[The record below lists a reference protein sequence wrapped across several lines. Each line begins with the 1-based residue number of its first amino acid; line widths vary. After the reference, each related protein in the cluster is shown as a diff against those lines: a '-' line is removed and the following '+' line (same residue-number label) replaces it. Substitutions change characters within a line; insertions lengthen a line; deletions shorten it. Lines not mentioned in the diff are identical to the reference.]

1 LEIPA
6 VEVSVKYENGFRFSA
21 VCRGYIVTTGRGDD
35 GNDKRDGMWPAQLFE
50 ASIGMC
56 VGGYVAKFCREQGIA
71 YDDMTVELSRRIKT
85 IPSGTAVPEVKI
97 SRTVGIDAE
106 IRLGAKL
113 SQEQRRGILEAAD
126 NCHITK
132 SIEDGM
138 QIVCSLA
145 DAKTDNV

>member
-1 LEIPA
+1 M
-6 VEVSVKYENGFRFSA
+6 EVSVKYENGFRFSA
-21 VCRGYIVTTGRGDD
+21 TCKGHTVTTGRGDD

-56 VGGYVAKFCREQGIA
+56 IGGYVVKFCREQGVPHQDI
-71 YDDMTVELSRRIKT
+71 TIELSRRIE
-85 IPSGTAVPEVKI
+85 SGTSGTTLLEAKP
-97 SRTVGIDAE
+97 SRTTRIDAK

-113 SQEQRRGILEAAD
+113 SSQQRDGILKAAD

-138 QIVCSLA
+138 LIVCSLEGS
-145 DAKTDNV
+145 DGG